1 MDREGTRPM
10 SKIQKR
16 KWYRVIIEGHE
27 YIVRIDDNIMKYCI
41 VDYYDARLWFTGSIA
56 ACKKWIEERR
66 VYHD

>member
-16 KWYRVIIEGHE
+16 KWYRVIIDGQE

>member
-1 MDREGTRPM
+1 MDGESACPM

-16 KWYRVIIEGHE
+16 KWYRVIIEGQE

>member
-1 MDREGTRPM
+1 M

-16 KWYRVIIEGHE
+16 KWYRVIIEGQE

-66 VYHD
+66 LYHD